1 MGSRFKPCQTRLK
14 KYDGLAPQ
22 DVVGSHR
29 YARWGLWPATSVD
42 RQDNGA
48 NLYENEAMRML
59 LVLAS
64 FAFAVGVATPAQADT
79 GSNDSGPD
87 ASFLAA
93 LDKAG
98 ITYHSRAD
106 AVAVGK
112 RACELMDQGHPESD
126 VIKNMSASNP
136 GFTEDGAA
144 KFTTI
149 AVSAYC
155 PQHLGEPAAQAPPPP
170 ASSATWPDFPLP
182 TPGAA

>member
-1 MGSRFKPCQTRLK
+1 
-14 KYDGLAPQ
+14 
-22 DVVGSHR
+22 
-29 YARWGLWPATSVD
+29 
-42 RQDNGA
+42 
-48 NLYENEAMRML
+48 MRML
-59 LVLAS
+59 VALAS
-64 FAFAVGVATPAQADT
+64 VAAVIGVVTPAHADPS
-79 GSNDSGPD
+79 GNDSGPD

-93 LDKAG
+93 LDNAG
-98 ITYHSRAD
+98 ITYHSKAD

-112 RACELMDQGHPESD
+112 RACELIDQGHPESD
-126 VIKNMSASNP
+126 VVKNMSASNP
-136 GFTEDGAA
+136 GFTTDGAA